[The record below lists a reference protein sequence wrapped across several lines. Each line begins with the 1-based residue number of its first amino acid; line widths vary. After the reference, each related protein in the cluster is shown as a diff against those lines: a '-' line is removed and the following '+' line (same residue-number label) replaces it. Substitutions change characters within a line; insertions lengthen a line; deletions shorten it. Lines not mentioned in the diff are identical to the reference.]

1 MEASSSSDGYSST
14 FQVVS
19 GAFTTPWTSTLRI
32 PFLSSRSPAKAS
44 SPAAASDM
52 VAVIRVLWFFCGI
65 PMAPV
70 RPSGLCTAIRTARRA
85 AADRIPVLFFTVLFT
100 LSSYGSDLLPA
111 EYPFP
116 RGSSVPMAQERIL
129 LLQDS
134 PPSAGRAGA
143 APPAAGRICDE
154 IPYRRSAILHEV
166 LFYLIGISYQI
177 KNPVRIRFLAGSY
190 FPVS

>member
-111 EYPFP
+111 EYPFF

-134 PPSAGRAGA
+134 
-143 APPAAGRICDE
+143 PPAAGRICDE